1 MGVHDLDRYDEVRS
15 ALGIPE
21 GEPLFIIRAKDYT
34 AVHALDSYRRW
45 YTQQAMID
53 KVPVEEIDRFTA
65 NMDQVIS
72 DFIKWRDTYPADLKF
87 PD

>member
-21 GEPLFIIRAKDYT
+21 GEPLFVIRAKDEL
-34 AVHALDSYRRW
+34 AVRIVEDYRRT
-45 YTQQAMID
+45 YVQQALID
-53 KVPVEEIDRFTA
+53 KVDTNEIDRFAA
-65 NMDQVIS
+65 NLDRVILEFLDWRLENEDQM
-72 DFIKWRDTYPADLKF
+72 KL